1 MCRQRST
8 RRSAFHRY
16 AWTLVVALFSLVW
29 TSEPKGQDVQ
39 DGVFLPAPRR
49 IETAAPIPTIHPLVN
64 ESVSVEAG
72 SPPKEIVRDVKK
84 VQTDHRKSNRLER
97 WLTVA
102 GLGGIVAAFLFGQ
115 VGGY

>member
-8 RRSAFHRY
+8 RRSAFHLY
-16 AWTLVVALFSLVW
+16 AWTLFVALFSLVW

-39 DGVFLPAPRR
+39 EAVFLPAPRR
-49 IETAAPIPTIHPLVN
+49 IEIPTIHPLVN
-64 ESVSVEAG
+64 ESVRVEAG

-84 VQTDHRKSNRLER
+84 VQTDHRKSNRFER